1 MANKKR
7 DLQKDL
13 AKMLGQ
19 AKVKF
24 KKLGKELNVLA
35 KKSEK
40 EIVKAS
46 KSGKLQLDIMGLVV
60 QKEKLYYDIG
70 KKTAS
75 LKAKKKI
82 EIRDLE
88 PYWKKMRNLEGSA
101 RKKKREL
108 SAFRKAKKSR
118 S

>member
-1 MANKKR
+1 MADKKG

-13 AKMLGQ
+13 AKMFGQ
-19 AKVKF
+19 AKVRF
-24 KKLGKELNVLA
+24 KKFGKELNILA

-46 KSGKLQLDIMGLVV
+46 KSGKLQLDIVSLAV

-75 LKAKKKI
+75 LKAKKKL

-88 PYWKKMRNLEGSA
+88 PYWKKMRKLEGA
-101 RKKKREL
+101 VRKKKRDL
-108 SAFRKAKKSR
+108 SEFRKAKKSR